1 MKMED
6 PGVRIPGG
14 TAFGAIAE
22 SGRPWSQ
29 VFENFIEIYIGEGW
43 LRRKMGG

>member
-6 PGVRIPGG
+6 PGVRIPCG

-22 SGRPWSQ
+22 NGRPWSQ
-29 VFENFIEIYIGEGW
+29 VFENCKKYI
-43 LRRKMGG
+43 